1 MKLRGIVERTDTR
14 AGRLLDLT
22 VQALIV
28 ISLVSFSAET
38 LPGLSEQAERTLRA
52 IEVATVTAF
61 SVEYLL
67 RIAVAGRTFRY
78 VFSFF
83 GIIDLVA
90 ILPFYLTSG
99 VDLRAIRAFRLIRLI
114 RVLKLARYNSAVRRF
129 YHAFRI
135 AREEIV
141 LFLGAT
147 CIFLFV
153 AGVGIYHF
161 ENPLQPEAFASI
173 FHSLWWAVVTL
184 TTVGYGD
191 IYPITAGGRIFTF
204 FVLMIGLGVVS
215 VPTGLVASALGEAR
229 RLERADESSQD
240 SDA

>member
-1 MKLRGIVERTDTR
+1 MELRSIVERTDTR
-14 AGRLLDLT
+14 AGRLFDLT

-90 ILPFYLTSG
+90 ILPFYLTS
-99 VDLRAIRAFRLIRLI
+99 RMTKR
-114 RVLKLARYNSAVRRF
+114 
-129 YHAFRI
+129 
-135 AREEIV
+135 
-141 LFLGAT
+141 
-147 CIFLFV
+147 
-153 AGVGIYHF
+153 
-161 ENPLQPEAFASI
+161 
-173 FHSLWWAVVTL
+173 
-184 TTVGYGD
+184 
-191 IYPITAGGRIFTF
+191 
-204 FVLMIGLGVVS
+204 
-215 VPTGLVASALGEAR
+215 
-229 RLERADESSQD
+229 
-240 SDA
+240 